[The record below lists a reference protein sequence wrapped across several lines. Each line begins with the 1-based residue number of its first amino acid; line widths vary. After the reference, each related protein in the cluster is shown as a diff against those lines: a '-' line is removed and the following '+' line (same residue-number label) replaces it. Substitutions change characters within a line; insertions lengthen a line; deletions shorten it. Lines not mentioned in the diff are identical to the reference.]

1 MPLWLFAILAAASAP
16 LCVRLYASAL
26 QKHARRR
33 TERALALADIDAG
46 SPDESQ
52 EEPKEVGG

>member
-1 MPLWLFAILAAASAP
+1 LWLFAIVAAASAP

-33 TERALALADIDAG
+33 TERALALADLDAG
-46 SPDESQ
+46 SPDEPS
-52 EEPKEVGG
+52 EDTKEVGG